1 MGRGVLAAMV
11 AILVAAPAAG
21 AAPLR
26 AGAGQAD
33 ITPPQTGYF
42 LGGWTRADRLGTG
55 VSTRIYS
62 NAIVLHRG
70 ANKIALVAV
79 ELFSIPAGL
88 QEDVARKLAGLG
100 YDRTTVLLAASHTHS
115 GPGGF
120 ANNPTYNTAAPS
132 VETVDDPLSFYEL
145 FNPE

>member
-1 MGRGVLAAMV
+1 MRRSLLAVVLLLA
-11 AILVAAPAAG
+11 LAAPAA
-21 AAPLR
+21 AAPKLK

-62 NAIVLHRG
+62 NAIVLQRG